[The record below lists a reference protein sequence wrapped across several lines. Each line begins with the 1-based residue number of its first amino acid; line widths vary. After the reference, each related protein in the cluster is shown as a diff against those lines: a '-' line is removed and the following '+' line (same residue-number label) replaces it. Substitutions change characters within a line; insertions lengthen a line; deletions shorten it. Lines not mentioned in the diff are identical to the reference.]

1 MRNRP
6 RRRSSLAVIH
16 IRVADRVKPAVGGVL
31 CGALAIAVSLL
42 GHGKPGKAALPIWFL
57 AAVMMVVFRFGSMA
71 GVLGTILSGIIF
83 AVCLFDPLGRL
94 AVHDAV
100 QKNNLMWM
108 ILVGLA
114 LSIFGRPPQSK
125 STSTGKEPDK

>member
-1 MRNRP
+1 M
-6 RRRSSLAVIH
+6 IH
-16 IRVADRVKPAVGGVL
+16 LRIADRLRPLVGAVL
-31 CGALAIAVSLL
+31 CGTLAIAVSLL
-42 GHGKPGKAALPIWFL
+42 GQSKPGKSTLPIWFL
-57 AAVMMVVFRFGSMA
+57 AAVMLIVFRFGSMA

-108 ILVGLA
+108 ILAGLT
-114 LSIFGRPPQSK
+114 LSIFGRPPQRK